1 MKMLSLAA
9 ALAAVTLSALPAHA
23 QVDITTS
30 VGNGWQVRCTAI
42 NGATPTALCNGSTF
56 HTAVAV
62 TPGANDWPPG
72 PWIGPIANG
81 SLGQQNGENP
91 RWAMTFR
98 KYVSFTGVQA
108 TDIALITVDRLLLDN
123 YFVGA
128 SLNGIAFT
136 PNWSGP
142 AGAPLPP
149 NGSNWRKEFA
159 FTNSLTGALV
169 EGSNVLEFTI
179 TGNGR
184 TDMLSVQGTIGR
196 LQAST
201 VPEPATLG
209 LLLVGMVTIG
219 ARARRRAA

>member
-42 NGATPTALCNGSTF
+42 NGATPTALCDGATF
-56 HTAVAV
+56 NTAVAV
-62 TPGANDWPPG
+62 TPGAPDWPAG
-72 PWIGPIANG
+72 PWLGATASG

-91 RWAMTFR
+91 RWEMTFR
-98 KYVSFTGVQA
+98 KYVTFAGVQA
-108 TDIALITVDRLLLDN
+108 TDIALVTVDRMLLDN

-128 SLNGIAFT
+128 SLNGVAFT
-136 PNWSGP
+136 PAWSGP

-149 NGSNWRKEFA
+149 NGSNWTKEFA
-159 FTNSLTGALV
+159 FTNSIAGGLV

-179 TGNGR
+179 TGNGQ
-184 TDMLSVQGTIGR
+184 TDMLSIQGSLGR

-201 VPEPATLG
+201 VPEPASMG
-209 LLLVGMVTIG
+209 LLLLGALTIG
-219 ARARRRAA
+219 ARARRRSA